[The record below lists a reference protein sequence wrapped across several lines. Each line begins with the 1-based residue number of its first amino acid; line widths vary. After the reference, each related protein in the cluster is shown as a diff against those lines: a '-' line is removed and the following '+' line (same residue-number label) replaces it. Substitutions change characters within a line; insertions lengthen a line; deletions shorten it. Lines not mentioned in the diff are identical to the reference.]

1 MNLCTEAIEII
12 LYDFS
17 LNEELFQRLTQD
29 MRRGIKT
36 NCLIYKM
43 EEDR

>member
-1 MNLCTEAIEII
+1 MCTGAIEIV
-12 LYDFS
+12 LYGFS
-17 LNEELFQRLTQD
+17 FNEELFQRMTKD